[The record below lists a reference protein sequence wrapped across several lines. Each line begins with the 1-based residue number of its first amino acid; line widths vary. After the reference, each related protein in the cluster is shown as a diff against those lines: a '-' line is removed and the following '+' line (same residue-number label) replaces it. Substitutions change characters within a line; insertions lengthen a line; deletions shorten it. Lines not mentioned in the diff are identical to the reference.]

1 MTSDYLFLL
10 SLLSITLSPVSCT
23 QCPQEPIL
31 LRQVVVVA
39 VAVVE
44 TVVVDVD
51 VVVVVVVVAVA
62 VETEV
67 VSAVAGTVVV
77 FVVAVAVNVVAGVA
91 VEAAIAVAVVE
102 VEVNE
107 VEVVEAE
114 AEIAVAVVEVETVA
128 SAVVIEAAAGLLVF
142 LVLLVGLL
150 LEVRS
155 MLALPLLS
163 LPPTSRLLAS
173 YAPHMGARGR
183 QLGCIAITSPL
194 SLIRG

>member
-1 MTSDYLFLL
+1 M
-10 SLLSITLSPVSCT
+10 
-23 QCPQEPIL
+23 
-31 LRQVVVVA
+31 VVA

-51 VVVVVVVVAVA
+51 VVGVVVVVAAVA

-77 FVVAVAVNVVAGVA
+77 FVVAVAVNVVAGVG

-128 SAVVIEAAAGLLVF
+128 SAVVIEAAAALLVF
-142 LVLLVGLL
+142 PVLLVGLL
-150 LEVRS
+150 PEVRS
-155 MLALPLLS
+155 MRALRLLS
-163 LPPTSRLLAS
+163 LPRTSRLLAS